1 MLIYNLE
8 ELKYSIVDSHACTG
22 KQLFDFQIKVKVVH
36 LRRDPNLQIQICFYL
51 LWELLP
57 TVILKSNSVSVQI
70 GKNVRLVSHN
80 ISTNSV
86 SVQIS
91 KNVRLIYHNISPNS
105 VSVSLTSRNI
115 QHKLSKFC
123 LASRNIQNNSVS
135 VQITSHH
142 FSTNKLNKCS
152 SHITISITNSVFV
165 T

>member
-70 GKNVRLVSHN
+70 GKNVRLISHN

-86 SVQIS
+86 SV
-91 KNVRLIYHNISPNS
+91 
-105 VSVSLTSRNI
+105 SLTSHNI
-115 QHKLSKFC
+115 QHKLNVS
-123 LASRNIQNNSVS
+123 LTSHNIQNNSVS

-165 T
+165 TKQLKKISKR